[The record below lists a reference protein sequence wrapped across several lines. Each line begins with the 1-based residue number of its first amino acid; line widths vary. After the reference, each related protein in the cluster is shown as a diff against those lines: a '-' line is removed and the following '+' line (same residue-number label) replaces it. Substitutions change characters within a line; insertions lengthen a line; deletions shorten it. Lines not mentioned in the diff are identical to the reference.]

1 MGLRTSP
8 TQEERED
15 GGADRLEREGEASGF
30 GRYVGL
36 HERLGDKAVGRAD
49 ERERND
55 NDDLARRAG
64 KREAAKGK
72 CGDTR
77 EQAAEAQ
84 LPNAQSQRIDFF
96 DKALG
101 DDNVAGID
109 KGRERMMI
117 APGFRLV
124 KSAPESSNMP
134 QVTMAVP
141 MSTLRSGA
149 RRSRAALANG
159 TITTVRLCKKP
170 AVEAEVRLEP
180 RHMQVIS
187 VAMMAPMMAARTIRS
202 RLMRT
207 ACLWKSSRQ
216 ATKAMMQRS
225 ATMLVA
231 FMLSMPVFMRGYE
244 KPHATG
250 TENESAIAF
259 LRSMGLLLLQNGFAK
274 RILLPD
280 VDVVKRMYLQYD

>member
-1 MGLRTSP
+1 
-8 TQEERED
+8 
-15 GGADRLEREGEASGF
+15 
-30 GRYVGL
+30 
-36 HERLGDKAVGRAD
+36 
-49 ERERND
+49 
-55 NDDLARRAG
+55 
-64 KREAAKGK
+64 
-72 CGDTR
+72 
-77 EQAAEAQ
+77 
-84 LPNAQSQRIDFF
+84 
-96 DKALG
+96 
-101 DDNVAGID
+101 
-109 KGRERMMI
+109 MMS

-124 KSAPESSNMP
+124 KSAPESSNIP

-141 MSTLRSGA
+141 TSTLRSGA

-180 RHMQVIS
+180 RHMQVSS
-187 VAMMAPMMAARTIRS
+187 VAIMAPMMAARTIRS
-202 RLMRT
+202 RLMRN

-216 ATKAMMQRS
+216 TTKAMMQRS

-231 FMLSMPVFMRGYE
+231 FMLSMPIFMRGYE